1 MRVVL
6 IGPEMIKTS
15 SIEPILFAH
24 ILRGLVIPLVIDSSY
39 QAAIIVTVGSLEEEI
54 FESFKTLMISPA
66 V

>member
-24 ILRGLVIPLVIDSSY
+24 IHRGLVIPLVIDNSY
-39 QAAIIVTVGSLEEEI
+39 QAAIIVTEGLMEER
-54 FESFKTLMISPA
+54 FESIKMLMSSPA